1 MKNRLFKLEHMV
13 LQELLN
19 KPRTR
24 DDDRELT
31 LAIHTDY
38 YGINP
43 WAPYGEVMRDKDI
56 PSQESIGRCRRKLQ
70 AEREDLRGSKYK
82 EQVRMAEQ
90 ITFIEYANADT
101 STSNI

>member
-24 DDDRELT
+24 DNDRELT
-31 LAIHTDY
+31 LMIHMDY
-38 YGINP
+38 YGVNP
-43 WAPYGEVMRDKDI
+43 WAPYCEVMRDKKL

-70 AEREDLRGSKYK
+70 EKREDLRGTKGK
-82 EQVRMAEQ
+82 EKVRLEEQ
-90 ITFIEYANADT
+90 ITFIEYAKE
-101 STSNI
+101 